1 MHTDIENFHK
11 QLGIDPKCSYSDKCY
26 KYKEAVK
33 DYIQQ
38 KLDEVVKAASNS

>member
-26 KYKEAVK
+26 KEAVK